1 MGIAV
6 WCEDEAGP
14 YQTVPYPGA
23 SWQPAGHPV
32 RQPHE
37 YFQEGTAK
45 MLTLLHPKTGSVR
58 VKGVT
63 NTRNETLHGWLKTEL
78 LVILDTLPETV
89 TPMDADSNRA
99 VWESWRNGLTVKPT
113 LSTELP
119 PLRLLLVMDNLVGH
133 KNPAWLV
140 WCFQHGIL
148 PIYTPLGGSWLN
160 MAESVERI
168 LKRRALDGQ
177 YPQDVA
183 TIIAWLEATARGWNA
198 CPTPF
203 IWGGKRSQR
212 RRAARQRRLHRLGG
226 SGACTRHPVPRHS
239 NNGAAHAN

>member
-32 RQPHE
+32 HQPHE

-45 MLTLLHPKTGSVR
+45 MLTLLHPKTGQVR
-58 VKGVT
+58 VQGVT
-63 NTRNETLHGWLKTEL
+63 DTRNETLHGWLKIEL
-78 LVILDTLPETV
+78 QAILAALPEPTV
-89 TPMDADSNRA
+89 LLDADSNRSL
-99 VWESWRNGLTVKPT
+99 WESWRSGLRVKPT
-113 LSTELP
+113 LSSDLP

-148 PIYTPLGGSWLN
+148 PIYTPVGGSWLN
-160 MAESVERI
+160 MAESVQRI
-168 LKRRALDGQ
+168 LKRRALEGQ

-183 TIIAWLEATARGWNA
+183 TIIGWLEATARGWNLS
-198 CPTPF
+198 PTPF
-203 IWGGKRSQR
+203 IWGGKRAQR
-212 RRAARQRRLHRLGG
+212 RQAARQRRLHRLGG
-226 SGACTRHPVPRHS
+226 SGACTRRPLPRCL
-239 NNGAAHAN
+239 NNGDTHAI

>member
-14 YQTVPYPGA
+14 YQTIPYPGA
-23 SWQPAGHPV
+23 SWQPAGHPA

-45 MLTLLHPKTGSVR
+45 MLTLLHPKTGQVR
-58 VKGVT
+58 VRGVT

-78 LVILDTLPETV
+78 QAILAALPEPTSLLD
-89 TPMDADSNRA
+89 PDSNRA
-99 VWESWRNGLTVKPT
+99 VWESWRAGLTVKPT
-113 LSTELP
+113 LSADLP
-119 PLRLLLVMDNLVGH
+119 PLRLLLVMDNLIGH

-148 PIYTPLGGSWLN
+148 PIYTPVGGSWLN

-168 LKRRALDGQ
+168 LKRRALNGQ

-183 TIIAWLEATARGWNA
+183 TMIDWLEATARGWNA

-203 IWGGKRSQR
+203 IWGGKRRQR
-212 RRAARQRRLHRLGG
+212 RQAAQQRRLHRLGG
-226 SGACTRHPVPRHS
+226 SGACTRHPVPRCLH
-239 NNGAAHAN
+239 NGDPHAT